1 MRRTYISP
9 EFKYDKVYGT
19 YNMLEQSSFFGSK
32 MLEIE
37 DSISISNQNILYY
50 QTSNKEQLDISVEN
64 SLPSII
70 YNSSD
75 DKLQNHT
82 LSKDDAQSSYQLDK
96 NTKWIMNINVNRIL
110 SNYLFATL
118 KQYRTF
124 EGVKNNMTVYNDV
137 DFAIKEY
144 IRVNVMSRYKYKT
157 IDLYIK
163 YRDIHN
169 QNVLRYQNSWN
180 PNVINPDN
188 LLKKIQTETDSLMS
202 HPGDTETSIN
212 VMFTQEQPSS
222 QYSFEY
228 FFNLIFEK
236 I

>member
-1 MRRTYISP
+1 MRRNYIDP

-19 YNMLEQSSFFGSK
+19 FNMIEQSSFFGSK

-37 DSISISNQNILYY
+37 DSISISNQSILYY

-64 SLPSII
+64 SLPSIV

-75 DKLQNHT
+75 DKMQNHK
-82 LSKDDAQSSYQLDK
+82 LSKDDSQPLYQLEK
-96 NTKWIMNINVNRIL
+96 NTKWIMNINLNAVL

-118 KQYRTF
+118 KQHRTF
-124 EGVKNNMTVYNDV
+124 EGVKNIMTTYNDV

-144 IRVNVMSRYKYKT
+144 IRNNVVNRYKYKT
-157 IDLYIK
+157 TEVYVK

-169 QNVLRYQNSWN
+169 QNVLRYQNTWN
-180 PNVINPDN
+180 PNITQAENI
-188 LLKKIQTETDSLMS
+188 LKKIQTETSYD
-202 HPGDTETSIN
+202 ETSIK
-212 VMFTQEQPSS
+212 VMFTQEKPSD

-228 FFNLIFEK
+228 FFNLVFEK
-236 I
+236 L

>member
-9 EFKYDKVYGT
+9 EYKYNKVYGT

-37 DSISISNQNILYY
+37 DSINISNQSILYY
-50 QTSNKEQLDISVEN
+50 QTANKEQLDISVEN
-64 SLPSII
+64 SLPSIV
-70 YNSSD
+70 YNASD

-82 LSKDDAQSSYQLDK
+82 ISKDDSQTSYELEK
-96 NTKWIMNINVNRIL
+96 NTKWILNINLNAIL
-110 SNYLFATL
+110 TDYLFSIL

-124 EGVKNNMTVYNDV
+124 EGVKNSMTTYNDV

-144 IRVNVMSRYKYKT
+144 IKNNVINRYKLKN
-157 IDLYIK
+157 IELYIK

-169 QNVLRYQNSWN
+169 QNVLRYQNTWTPTIN
-180 PNVINPDN
+180 QPANVI
-188 LLKKIQTETDSLMS
+188 KKIQT
-202 HPGDTETSIN
+202 DTAYDYSTMKVFFS
-212 VMFTQEQPSS
+212 QEQPSDK
-222 QYSFEY
+222 YSFEY
-228 FFNLIFEK
+228 FFDLIFEK

>member
-1 MRRTYISP
+1 MRRSYISP
-9 EFKYDKVYGT
+9 EFKYDRVYGT
-19 YNMLEQSSFFGSK
+19 FNMLEQSSFFGSK

-37 DSISISNQNILYY
+37 DKISISNQSILYY

-82 LSKDDAQSSYQLDK
+82 ISKDDSQSSYQLEK
-96 NTKWIMNINVNRIL
+96 NTKWIMDIGLNKVL

-124 EGVKNNMTVYNDV
+124 EGVKNSMTTYNDV
-137 DFAIKEY
+137 NFAIEEY
-144 IRVNVMSRYKYKT
+144 IRRNVVNRYKYKT
-157 IDLYIK
+157 IEVYLK
-163 YRDIHN
+163 YRDIRS

-180 PNVINPDN
+180 PNITQTEN
-188 LLKKIQTETDSLMS
+188 LLKKVQTETSYD
-202 HPGDTETSIN
+202 ETSIK
-212 VMFTQEQPSS
+212 VMFTQEKPSD

-228 FFNLIFEK
+228 FFNLVFEK
-236 I
+236 L

>member
-9 EFKYDKVYGT
+9 EFKYDKVFGT

-37 DSISISNQNILYY
+37 DSILISNQSILYY

-64 SLPSII
+64 SLPSIV
-70 YNSSD
+70 YNASD

-82 LSKDDAQSSYQLDK
+82 LVKDDGQSSFQLEK
-96 NTKWIMNINVNRIL
+96 NTKWIANINLQVIL

-118 KQYRTF
+118 KQHRTF
-124 EGVKNNMTVYNDV
+124 EGVKNSMTIYNDV

-144 IRVNVMSRYKYKT
+144 IKSNVLDRYKFKT
-157 IDLYIK
+157 IDLYVK
-163 YRDIHN
+163 YRDIRN
-169 QNVLRYQNSWN
+169 QSVLRYQNTWN
-180 PNVINPDN
+180 PNVFVPGNI
-188 LLKKIQTETDSLMS
+188 LKKVQTETSFDDVSLKAL
-202 HPGDTETSIN
+202 
-212 VMFTQEQPSS
+212 FTQEQPSD
-222 QYSFEY
+222 QFSFEY
-228 FFNLIFEK
+228 FFNLLFEK

>member
-9 EFKYDKVYGT
+9 EYKYNKVYGT

-37 DSISISNQNILYY
+37 DMIVISNQSILYY
-50 QTSNKEQLDISVEN
+50 QTFNKEQLDISVEN
-64 SLPSII
+64 SLPSIV

-75 DKLQNHT
+75 DKLQNHR
-82 LSKDDAQSSYQLDK
+82 LYKDDSQTPYQLDK
-96 NTKWIMNINVNRIL
+96 NTKWVMDINLNDIL
-110 SNYLFATL
+110 SNYLFAIL

-124 EGVKNNMTVYNDV
+124 EGVKNTMTIYNDV

-144 IRVNVMSRYKYKT
+144 IKNNVINRYKLKN
-157 IDLYIK
+157 IQMFIK
-163 YRDIHN
+163 YKDIHS
-169 QNVLRYQNSWN
+169 QSILRYQNSWN
-180 PNVINPDN
+180 PIINQDSN
-188 LLKKIQTETDSLMS
+188 ILKKIQTQ
-202 HPGDTETSIN
+202 TSYN
-212 VMFTQEQPSS
+212 YSTMKVMFTQEQPSD

-228 FFNLIFEK
+228 FFDLIFEK